1 MTNARSQ
8 RKKGDTNN
16 SKSFMCGWNKTKVV
30 GHASAICMYKL
41 HNFFSSHLLSISLFT
56 YSLPTTKHIHI
67 PLNQTHPKVYLP
79 CTEPDNQRWNER
91 VLAPKQASWSNIQCS
106 PRLGCTDSLGACRT
120 LSYLYKINK

>member
-1 MTNARSQ
+1 MY
-8 RKKGDTNN
+8 
-16 SKSFMCGWNKTKVV
+16 KTKKSNYYHLTIIMNLVAQSILFLIYLFLFSSIKS
-30 GHASAICMYKL
+30 HL
-41 HNFFSSHLLSISLFT
+41 FSSHLLSISLFT